1 MSIGHTHKI
10 FIITYIGTQTGEPK
24 SLCIGTKCSPFI
36 FVQNDRYFN
45 TFPPLNES
53 EGVKGKDLFFFL
65 NFIEFS
71 DTALL

>member
-45 TFPPLNES
+45 TFPL
-53 EGVKGKDLFFFL
+53 
-65 NFIEFS
+65 
-71 DTALL
+71 